1 MKLFIVLAAVACYI
15 CIAVGCNPSSL
26 KSGAGALA
34 AFDGRVPKDDYV
46 LSADA
51 KKPADAPPVP
61 FSHKNHAEKNYSI
74 DGTKVIGCVECHHT
88 DQPAAEA
95 AKKPPLKTGWPADRT
110 TTLTTDLLAKDAKAP
125 DVISCRSCH
134 AQEGAK
140 PKVASA
146 GPDIPKVTYEG
157 DTDATELDNE
167 EAYHRNC
174 NTCHD
179 LAVEARKQLK
189 IPTSQ
194 ECAKCHSGKK

>member
-1 MKLFIVLAAVACYI
+1 MKLVIVLATVASYFCVAFGI
-15 CIAVGCNPSSL
+15 IPSPT
-26 KSGAGALA
+26 AR
-34 AFDGRVPKDDYV
+34 DGRVPKDDYV

-61 FSHKNHAEKNYSI
+61 FSHKNHSEKNYSI
-74 DGTKVIGCVECHHT
+74 DGTAKIACVECHHT

-95 AKKPPLKTGWPADRT
+95 AKKPPLKIGWPTGRT
-110 TTLTTDLLAKDAKAP
+110 STLTTDLMAKDPKEP
-125 DVISCRSCH
+125 DVISCRGCH
-134 AQEGAK
+134 AQEGSK
-140 PKVASA
+140 PKVQSVGA
-146 GPDIPKVTYEG
+146 DIPKVLYEG
-157 DTDATELDNE
+157 DTDPVELDNE

-194 ECAKCHSGKK
+194 ECVKCHSGKP

>member
-1 MKLFIVLAAVACYI
+1 MKLVIVLATVVSYLCVAFGI
-15 CIAVGCNPSSL
+15 IPSPV
-26 KSGAGALA
+26 ARDA
-34 AFDGRVPKDDYV
+34 RVPKDDYV

-61 FSHKNHAEKNYSI
+61 FSHKNHSEKNYSI
-74 DGTKVIGCVECHHT
+74 DGTAKIACAECHHT

-95 AKKPPLKTGWPADRT
+95 AKKPPLKTGWPTGRT
-110 TTLTTDLLAKDAKAP
+110 STLTVDLLAKDAKEP
-125 DVISCRSCH
+125 DVISCRGCH

-140 PKVASA
+140 PKVQSVGA
-146 GPDIPKVTYEG
+146 DIPKVLYEG
-157 DTDATELDNE
+157 DTDPVELDNE

-194 ECAKCHSGKK
+194 ECVKCHSGKP